1 VVRAAVLEGTDEA
14 NAEFGTVWRRL
25 EIRYSHSGY
34 DNRRCRLFHWAAYKT
49 VKELAQRRPDGIEE
63 VPAEP
68 GAAANRPAA
77 AASRKIKADLGRP
90 VR

>member
-1 VVRAAVLEGTDEA
+1 MVRAAVLERTDVA
-14 NAEFGTVWRRL
+14 NAEFGAVPRPL

-34 DNRRCRLFHWAAYKT
+34 DNKRCRLFHWAAYKT

-68 GAAANRPAA
+68 GATADRPT
-77 AASRKIKADLGRP
+77 ASASGNIKADLGGP